1 VPAMLERPSTI
12 DIAACE
18 SLRESLDRHL
28 PEADAQYQD
37 TSVRLAS
44 LYSERG
50 LLAEASAVLD
60 ECAAKSSATPVS
72 VRLRVA
78 EACLDRGEPD
88 DARAALRILQ
98 TCLRSDPLDRTALRM
113 VARAFEHLGQPERAL
128 IVRAEIEAIAR
139 ELGPELVV
147 VAASTAAAAPAGP
160 ADRTEKHSAV
170 HVVEVSPGSW
180 SAIAALQTEGE
191 ADDRVVAFV
200 CVDGEGR
207 NTARTIYGV
216 VKSFFS

>member
-1 VPAMLERPSTI
+1 MLERPSTV

-28 PEADAQYQD
+28 PEADEQYQD

-60 ECAAKSSATPVS
+60 ECAAKSSATPAS
-72 VRLRVA
+72 VRLRLA
-78 EACLDRGEPD
+78 EACLERGEAEH
-88 DARAALRILQ
+88 ARDALRILQ
-98 TCLRSDPLDRTALRM
+98 TCLRSDPHDRAALRM
-113 VARAFEHLGQPERAL
+113 VARAFELLGQPERAL

-139 ELGPELVV
+139 DVGPELVV
-147 VAASTAAAAPAGP
+147 VAASTAATAPSAP
-160 ADRTEKHSAV
+160 ADRTEKHAPV

-180 SAIAALQTEGE
+180 SAIAALQTEGP